1 MRNEVQKT
9 SCIGSN
15 QILLLTENRFEAVRH
30 INSFLN
36 EDTWIGI
43 RNFVDTGNG
52 TKKKNEKK
60 KNKKKKQKK
69 KKCSTRYRHMNTVQN
84 PSKSSSDAL
93 FYIEPEHDFSRFS
106 ILAPFQLQYD
116 IQRDALY
123 VLTKLEEVS
132 TIYVLAHRPISEL
145 DKQRELGRKG
155 KTAKIEPRY
164 RRETKSVIY

>member
-9 SCIGSN
+9 SYIGSN

-52 TKKKNEKK
+52 AGRLKEMHPFWGKALIDD
-60 KNKKKKQKK
+60 
-69 KKCSTRYRHMNTVQN
+69 KCSTRYRHMNTVQN
-84 PSKSSSDAL
+84 PSKSSSEAL

-106 ILAPFQLQYD
+106 IWAPFQLQYD

-155 KTAKIEPRY
+155 KTTKIESRY
-164 RRETKSVIY
+164 RRET